1 MYAIYTRTYIFLTGQ
16 LQSLRFV
23 HFISDLIFPAHIEYW
38 DSLAKNAPTRFIFF
52 TNFIF
57 IFRPHPKK
65 VLIPNPKIFFAN
77 YDNQKRRG
85 PKKNSHL

>member
-1 MYAIYTRTYIFLTGQ
+1 MIYMYAIYTRTCIFLTGQ

-52 TNFIF
+52 TNFIL

-65 VLIPNPKIFFAN
+65 NINTKPKNIFR
-77 YDNQKRRG
+77 K
-85 PKKNSHL
+85 LW